1 MQVCRSITKFTQ
13 EKSESTN
20 SNENCNEENV
30 QSSSKR
36 QTQST
41 LNVVVTKDET
51 IEVQIRWVIIFCT
64 SC

>member
-30 QSSSKR
+30 QSSSK
-36 QTQST
+36 SEYKNVT
-41 LNVVVTKDET
+41 LD
-51 IEVQIRWVIIFCT
+51 
-64 SC
+64 